1 VRYQL
6 KLGDCIELMRAG
18 KAESVDAI
26 VCDPPYAL
34 QFMGKE
40 WDKHKTPLDFQRWCE
55 AWSREALRVLKPGG
69 HAVVFG
75 GTRTFHRMTC
85 GLEDAGFEIRDCLMY
100 LYGSGFPKSFN
111 LDRERGGKI
120 CGCEDPGT
128 SPEYDLRD
136 VPDAD
141 VPTSLPATGREG
153 PLLLAGLPESRPST
167 DGQTA
172 EQPLDDRARQP
183 RMEGRRDLQADAR
196 QPRRGEV
203 RESAGVGAPDGSE
216 GRLRDGAPAVD
227 GRDGRTTAQPDRVRS
242 PSGPSATSQ
251 REDEPR
257 TVADE
262 PGSQAG
268 GAWPLCSRCGKP
280 AVERG
285 LGTALKPA
293 WEPII
298 LARKP
303 LTGTVAKNVLVHGTG
318 ALNIDG
324 SRISMGDE
332 YDPAR
337 RQRQTRSDGAVR
349 FASGGL
355 IGSDIPTYNEAGR
368 WPANVVLDPEAAA
381 QLDEQTGELV
391 SGPES
396 DRGRR
401 LRRNADTEA
410 SRNAYGRF
418 QDQEVTGVL
427 YGDRGGA
434 SRFFYCAKTSTAER
448 NAGLEGFEPQWAP
461 TMGGGIGGKPH
472 DEDIA
477 TPKVNVHPTVKPIEL
492 MRWLVRL
499 VTPPGGLV
507 LDPFVGSGTTGCAA
521 ALEDFNFVG
530 FDREQEY
537 LDIAAARIAWWQE
550 HASAE
555 PAKSILAA
563 AKKEVKR

>member
-85 GLEDAGFEIRDCLMY
+85 GLEDAGFEIRDCLSWM
-100 LYGSGFPKSFN
+100 YGSGFPKSLN
-111 LDRERGGKI
+111 LD
-120 CGCEDPGT
+120 
-128 SPEYDLRD
+128 
-136 VPDAD
+136 
-141 VPTSLPATGREG
+141 
-153 PLLLAGLPESRPST
+153 
-167 DGQTA
+167 
-172 EQPLDDRARQP
+172 
-183 RMEGRRDLQADAR
+183 
-196 QPRRGEV
+196 GEWH
-203 RESAGVGAPDGSE
+203 G
-216 GRLRDGAPAVD
+216 
-227 GRDGRTTAQPDRVRS
+227 
-242 PSGPSATSQ
+242 
-251 REDEPR
+251 
-257 TVADE
+257 
-262 PGSQAG
+262 
-268 GAWPLCSRCGKP
+268 W
-280 AVERG
+280 
-285 LGTALKPA
+285 GTALKPA

-324 SRISMGDE
+324 SRIATDN
-332 YDPAR
+332 
-337 RQRQTRSDGAVR
+337 
-349 FASGGL
+349 
-355 IGSDIPTYNEAGR
+355 TYSYPNEAGGNTFTVGSPPDGSRTNPVESSPLGR
-368 WPANVVLDPEAAA
+368 WPANVVLGPEAAA
-381 QLDEQTGELV
+381 QLDEQSGV
-391 SGPES
+391 SRDGVAV
-396 DRGRR
+396 
-401 LRRNADTEA
+401 LRNRPIEGSGYNATSYEIKHKLSPDQG
-410 SRNAYGRF
+410 YG
-418 QDQEVTGVL
+418 GM
-427 YGDRGGA
+427 GGA